1 MVGMSDNSR
10 IESKDGIKEGDDV
23 LLNPRATVDEARE
36 EERTYEKVDVMKRFG
51 GDKPAAMPAAP
62 GAAGASGKSKG
73 GRPQLNFA
81 ELDKNKDGKL
91 VKEELPE
98 RMQSFFD
105 ALDTNKDG
113 GVKASELA
121 EARKKMQ
128 QARPEQGAPGGPGGP
143 SAGGQ

>member
-1 MVGMSDNSR
+1 
-10 IESKDGIKEGDDV
+10 
-23 LLNPRATVDEARE
+23 
-36 EERTYEKVDVMKRFG
+36 
-51 GDKPAAMPAAP
+51 
-62 GAAGASGKSKG
+62 
-73 GRPQLNFA
+73 
-81 ELDKNKDGKL
+81 LDKDKDGKL

-113 GVKASELA
+113 GVTASELA